1 MVDISTWL
9 RKSSTRKIFLV
20 DTHSRSDK
28 GLRRQVLTAPNQ
40 LLVNQKLYF
49 IFPVYFSY
57 MVGISLVWLFA
68 GNYEHIEYEFIH
80 HEHIEHEHVHHEH
93 IEQNDLNKPVVKV
106 PSTSLLPPSTSPLP
120 GRHHHR
126 CCCCT
131 FPSQFWSHIL
141 IIGRTNKFNPTLW
154 LIVQTKKTKKSPFI
168 RCKLKN
174 ERQQAGWQPKHG
186 QTNIIAS

>member
-9 RKSSTRKIFLV
+9 RKSSTSKIFLV
-20 DTHSRSDK
+20 DTDSRSDK
-28 GLRRQVLTAPNQ
+28 GLWRQVLTAPNQ
-40 LLVNQKLYF
+40 LLVNQNFYF

-93 IEQNDLNKPVVKV
+93 IEQNKLNKPVVKV

-131 FPSQFWSHIL
+131 FSYQFQFHAL
-141 IIGRTNKFNPTLW
+141 IIGQTRKKIQSHF
-154 LIVQTKKTKKSPFI
+154 LIILIPLF
-168 RCKLKN
+168 
-174 ERQQAGWQPKHG
+174 W
-186 QTNIIAS
+186 